1 MKKVVNVRLD
11 ENILIILERLSKELN
26 TTKTDI
32 IEKSIKFFSNKKN
45 QKDNSILRFAG
56 ILDKKD
62 ANNILEDIK
71 NSKNS
76 KDFTLDNIWF

>member
-76 KDFTLDNIWF
+76 KDFTLDNI